1 MQAARESWQRL
12 TYFLYWY
19 YCLAHIDS
27 RCFAGETFLNRS
39 IFCSKIRKFVDLQF
53 ATRIYLQFF
62 SYLKHIEQT
71 SDYFKISAIVR
82 LAMASLQNVCYWHVY
97 MQNFVRTNK
106 KYITWKQTIITDSVR
121 CVVGVRCQ
129 AITQVKQLFAGSVLG
144 WVTAGPRPAHP
155 NAEREVI
162 TVRLETDSVK
172 WSTVAA
178 QVFRSF
184 PVPSCKCD
192 TA

>member
-19 YCLAHIDS
+19 YCSAHIDS

-71 SDYFKISAIVR
+71 SDYFKISANSQVSYGLTPER
-82 LAMASLQNVCYWHVY
+82 LLLTCLHAKLCS
-97 MQNFVRTNK
+97 RK
-106 KYITWKQTIITDSVR
+106 
-121 CVVGVRCQ
+121 
-129 AITQVKQLFAGSVLG
+129 
-144 WVTAGPRPAHP
+144 
-155 NAEREVI
+155 
-162 TVRLETDSVK
+162 
-172 WSTVAA
+172 
-178 QVFRSF
+178 
-184 PVPSCKCD
+184 
-192 TA
+192 